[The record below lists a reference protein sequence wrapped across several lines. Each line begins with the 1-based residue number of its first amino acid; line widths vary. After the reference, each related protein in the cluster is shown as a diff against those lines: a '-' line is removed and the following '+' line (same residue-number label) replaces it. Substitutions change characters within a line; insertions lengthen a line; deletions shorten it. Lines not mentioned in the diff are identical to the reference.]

1 MFESL
6 DKNNYIKR
14 SKYIIRNLIAILIT
28 FVWIMPIIWMLLNS
42 FRNPSEPFYQGIFP
56 SKYTL
61 INYVKIFQDWSTL
74 NAFKNSILVSSGA
87 ALLDIFLA
95 TLAAY
100 GFSRFRFRG
109 YKQFKITLLVIKFYP
124 GMILAITLFQ
134 LAGLL
139 NIYDSLFPLII
150 INAVINLPFAVW
162 MLQSTI
168 DILPIELEEAAWLDG
183 ISRLGGIFRILFP
196 LIAPSIVATF
206 AFIFL
211 LSWNEYLFA
220 VTFIRSPENHL
231 ITLKIAENIG
241 QYHIDFIG
249 LMANG
254 MLATLPL
261 LILFLWMQKFIISGL
276 AEGGVKG

>member
-1 MFESL
+1 LKDNKKQF
-6 DKNNYIKR
+6 NYIFR
-14 SKYIIRNLIAILIT
+14 NIIVL
-28 FVWIMPIIWMLLNS
+28 FVTLLWISPIIWMVLNS
-42 FRNPSEPFYQGIFP
+42 FRNPNDPFYRGILP
-56 SKYTL
+56 SRYTVM
-61 INYVKIFQDWSTL
+61 NYVKIFKDVLTL

-87 ALLDIFLA
+87 AIIDVILA
-95 TLAAY
+95 ALAAY
-100 GFSRFRFRG
+100 GFSRFKFRG
-109 YKQFKITLLVIKFYP
+109 YKEFKLSILIIRLYP

-134 LAGLL
+134 LAGKL
-139 NIYDSLFPLII
+139 NIYDTLIPLVL

-168 DILPIELEEAAWLDG
+168 DMLPIELEEAAWIDG
-183 ISRLGGIFRILFP
+183 ITRIKGIFKIIFP
-196 LIAPSIVATF
+196 LMTPSIVATF

-220 VTFIRSPENHL
+220 VTFIRSPEKQL

-261 LILFLWMQKFIISGL
+261 LFVFLWMQKYIVSGL